1 MRLMR
6 VESSLQSSAIS
17 GEQLAG
23 PRGTLLCCR
32 CTVALHD
39 FRNVNSNRCSNI
51 YPRRHPHWWTSVPVK
66 GPRAQLWPQATIG
79 FCADRLICN
88 VCACG
93 ISHTLGTE
101 CHTSCAA
108 RGAWQGVAHME
119 WWVPACVP
127 LWQSWKGGGWR
138 RMWCLC
144 ECGLPLKWWGG
155 EEATAGDEGGA
166 DAWTARRGGVM
177 WRRSRH
183 AKLASVTAAHANTL
197 IGAIFIFRSQLAAIR
212 TRFGHHSVIK
222 NICTTWHKLGDAPHL
237 YSLYCCQYDHFSN
250 SLSGDLHTL
259 IAGCITGLTKPL
271 SPDEGH

>member
-6 VESSLQSSAIS
+6 VESPLQSSAIS

-119 WWVPACVP
+119 WWAPACVP
-127 LWQSWKGGGWR
+127 LWQSWKGGGVATYVALMWVWPPSKMMR
-138 RMWCLC
+138 R
-144 ECGLPLKWWGG
+144 WGSHSRRRRRCRCVNRTPRRCDV
-155 EEATAGDEGGA
+155 EEEP
-166 DAWTARRGGVM
+166 
-177 WRRSRH
+177 SR
-183 AKLASVTAAHANTL
+183 
-197 IGAIFIFRSQLAAIR
+197 
-212 TRFGHHSVIK
+212 
-222 NICTTWHKLGDAPHL
+222 
-237 YSLYCCQYDHFSN
+237 
-250 SLSGDLHTL
+250 
-259 IAGCITGLTKPL
+259 
-271 SPDEGH
+271 